1 MRKHILEECRLL
13 ASILLRLALVVLV
26 VYLCRV
32 AAGLPGEIRAAQT

>member
-1 MRKHILEECRLL
+1 MRKHILDECRLL

-32 AAGLPGEIRAAQT
+32 AASAGAFR